1 MKIIAGL
8 GNPGDPY
15 RLTRHNM
22 GFLVVD
28 ALADDCGIA
37 IQKKK
42 FEALLGDGR
51 IGEQRVLFVKPQTFM
66 NLSGQS
72 IRQVIDFYQITT
84 DDLLVV
90 HDDLDLPFGTLRI
103 KVGGGDGGHN
113 GIRSL
118 IEHLGDVGPLPG
130 CAWASASLLFKED
143 TERYVLQPFPKADLE
158 QLAEI
163 VRTAC
168 EAVRDIFASGVRPA
182 MNRFNI
188 RERKSA
194 PDTRQHHR
202 NDYSFFHFSPS
213 HLLNF
218 SPSQLPPLQQD
229 ALGLP
234 DFASRSIKSLTKEP
248 IFAMSRRL

>member
-51 IGEQRVLFVKPQTFM
+51 IGDHRVLFVKPQTFM

-72 IRQVIDFYQITT
+72 IRQVLDFYQIKA

-90 HDDLDLPFGTLRI
+90 HDDLDLPFGTVRI
-103 KVGGGDGGHN
+103 KVGGGDGGHK

-118 IEHLGDVGPLPG
+118 IDHLGDAAFIRVRLGIGKP
-130 CAWASASLLFKED
+130 AFRDD
-143 TERYVLQPFPKADLE
+143 TERYVLQPVPKADLE
-158 QLAEI
+158 QLAEV

-168 EAVRDIFASGVRPA
+168 EAVREILAAGARPA

-188 RERKSA
+188 RERSQA
-194 PDTRQHHR
+194 PGTD
-202 NDYSFFHFSPS
+202 NIP
-213 HLLNF
+213 
-218 SPSQLPPLQQD
+218 
-229 ALGLP
+229 
-234 DFASRSIKSLTKEP
+234 E
-248 IFAMSRRL
+248 

>member
-72 IRQVIDFYQITT
+72 IRQVIDFYQNTT

-118 IEHLGDVGPLPG
+118 IEHLGDGTFTRVRLGIGKP
-130 CAWASASLLFKED
+130 AFKED
-143 TERYVLQPFPKADLE
+143 TERFVLQPFPKADLE

-188 RERKSA
+188 RERKPASD
-194 PDTRQHHR
+194 PD
-202 NDYSFFHFSPS
+202 NSS
-213 HLLNF
+213 
-218 SPSQLPPLQQD
+218 
-229 ALGLP
+229 
-234 DFASRSIKSLTKEP
+234 E
-248 IFAMSRRL
+248 

>member
-51 IGEQRVLFVKPQTFM
+51 IGEHRVLFVKPQTFM

-72 IRQVIDFYQITT
+72 IRQVNDFYQNTT

-103 KVGGGDGGHN
+103 KVGGGDGGHM

-118 IEHLGDVGPLPG
+118 IEHLGDGTFTRVRLGIGKP
-130 CAWASASLLFKED
+130 AFKDD

-158 QLAEI
+158 QLAQI

-188 RERKSA
+188 RERKSVSN
-194 PDTRQHHR
+194 PD
-202 NDYSFFHFSPS
+202 NSS
-213 HLLNF
+213 
-218 SPSQLPPLQQD
+218 
-229 ALGLP
+229 
-234 DFASRSIKSLTKEP
+234 E
-248 IFAMSRRL
+248 

>member
-15 RLTRHNM
+15 CLTRHNM

-51 IGEQRVLFVKPQTFM
+51 IGEHRVLFVKPQTYM

-72 IRQVIDFYQITT
+72 IRQVFDFYQKTA
-84 DDLLVV
+84 DDLVV
-90 HDDLDLPFGTLRI
+90 IHDDLDLPFGTLRI
-103 KVGGGDGGHN
+103 KVGGGDGGHK

-118 IEHLGDVGPLPG
+118 IDHLGDATFTRVRLGIGKPD
-130 CAWASASLLFKED
+130 FRED

-158 QLAEI
+158 QLAEV
-163 VRTAC
+163 VRKAC
-168 EAVRDIFASGVRPA
+168 EAVREILAAGARPS

-188 RERKSA
+188 RERKPA
-194 PDTRQHHR
+194 QGKDNIP
-202 NDYSFFHFSPS
+202 
-213 HLLNF
+213 
-218 SPSQLPPLQQD
+218 
-229 ALGLP
+229 
-234 DFASRSIKSLTKEP
+234 E
-248 IFAMSRRL
+248 

>member
-51 IGEQRVLFVKPQTFM
+51 IGEQRALFVKPQTFM

-72 IRQVIDFYQITT
+72 LRQVIDFYQITT

-118 IEHLGDVGPLPG
+118 IEHLGDGTFTRVRLGIGKP
-130 CAWASASLLFKED
+130 AFKED

-188 RERKSA
+188 RERKTA
-194 PDTRQHHR
+194 QNIDNIP
-202 NDYSFFHFSPS
+202 
-213 HLLNF
+213 
-218 SPSQLPPLQQD
+218 
-229 ALGLP
+229 
-234 DFASRSIKSLTKEP
+234 E
-248 IFAMSRRL
+248 

>member
-1 MKIIAGL
+1 MERAFFSLFLPIIPLFQYSIIPLLRYVEMKIIAGL
-8 GNPGDPY
+8 GNPGEPY

-72 IRQVIDFYQITT
+72 VRQVTDFYQITT

-90 HDDLDLPFGTLRI
+90 HDDLDLSFGTLRI

-118 IEHLGDVGPLPG
+118 IEHLDNATFTRVRLGIGKP
-130 CAWASASLLFKED
+130 AFKGD

-158 QLAEI
+158 QLAEV

-168 EAVRDIFASGVRPA
+168 EAIREILAAGPRPA

-194 PDTRQHHR
+194 SDPD
-202 NDYSFFHFSPS
+202 NSS
-213 HLLNF
+213 
-218 SPSQLPPLQQD
+218 
-229 ALGLP
+229 
-234 DFASRSIKSLTKEP
+234 E
-248 IFAMSRRL
+248 

>member
-1 MKIIAGL
+1 MKLIAGL

-51 IGEQRVLFVKPQTFM
+51 IGEHRVLFVKPQTFM

-72 IRQVIDFYQITT
+72 IRQVLDFYQIKA

-90 HDDLDLPFGTLRI
+90 HDDLDLPFGTVRI
-103 KVGGGDGGHN
+103 KVGGGDGGHK

-118 IEHLGDVGPLPG
+118 IDHLGDATFIRVRLGIGKP
-130 CAWASASLLFKED
+130 AFRDD
-143 TERYVLQPFPKADLE
+143 TERYVLQPVPKADLE
-158 QLAEI
+158 QLAEV

-168 EAVRDIFASGVRPA
+168 EAVREILAAGARPA

-188 RERKSA
+188 RERSHA
-194 PDTRQHHR
+194 PDTD
-202 NDYSFFHFSPS
+202 NIP
-213 HLLNF
+213 
-218 SPSQLPPLQQD
+218 
-229 ALGLP
+229 
-234 DFASRSIKSLTKEP
+234 E
-248 IFAMSRRL
+248 

>member
-1 MKIIAGL
+1 MKIISGL

-15 RLTRHNM
+15 RLTRHNV

-28 ALADDCGIA
+28 SLADDCGIV

-51 IGEQRVLFVKPQTFM
+51 IGEHRVLFAKPQTFM

-72 IRQVIDFYQITT
+72 IRQVIDFYQKTA
-84 DDLLVV
+84 DDLVV
-90 HDDLDLPFGTLRI
+90 IHDDLDLSFGTLRI
-103 KVGGGDGGHN
+103 KVGGGDGGHK

-118 IEHLGDVGPLPG
+118 IDHLGDATFTRVRLGIGKPD
-130 CAWASASLLFKED
+130 FRED

-158 QLAEI
+158 QLAEV

-168 EAVRDIFASGVRPA
+168 EAVREILAAGARPS

-188 RERKSA
+188 RERKPA
-194 PDTRQHHR
+194 PGTD
-202 NDYSFFHFSPS
+202 NIP
-213 HLLNF
+213 
-218 SPSQLPPLQQD
+218 
-229 ALGLP
+229 
-234 DFASRSIKSLTKEP
+234 E
-248 IFAMSRRL
+248 

>member
-51 IGEQRVLFVKPQTFM
+51 IGEHRVLFVKPQTFM

-72 IRQVIDFYQITT
+72 IRQVLDFYQIKA

-90 HDDLDLPFGTLRI
+90 HDDLDLPFGTVRI
-103 KVGGGDGGHN
+103 KVGGGDGGHK

-118 IEHLGDVGPLPG
+118 IDHLGDATFIRVRLGIGKP
-130 CAWASASLLFKED
+130 AFRDD
-143 TERYVLQPFPKADLE
+143 TERYVLQPVPKADLE
-158 QLAEI
+158 QLAEV

-168 EAVRDIFASGVRPA
+168 EAVREILAAGARPA
-182 MNRFNI
+182 MNRFNT
-188 RERKSA
+188 RERGPA
-194 PDTRQHHR
+194 PDTE
-202 NDYSFFHFSPS
+202 NMP
-213 HLLNF
+213 
-218 SPSQLPPLQQD
+218 
-229 ALGLP
+229 
-234 DFASRSIKSLTKEP
+234 E
-248 IFAMSRRL
+248 

>member
-42 FEALLGDGR
+42 FEALLGDAR

-118 IEHLGDVGPLPG
+118 IEHLGDGTFTRVRLGIGKP
-130 CAWASASLLFKED
+130 AFKED

-194 PDTRQHHR
+194 PDT
-202 NDYSFFHFSPS
+202 DKMP
-213 HLLNF
+213 
-218 SPSQLPPLQQD
+218 
-229 ALGLP
+229 
-234 DFASRSIKSLTKEP
+234 E
-248 IFAMSRRL
+248 